1 MKIQLNESYYWD
13 EKVCISFTP
22 EKKKKNISY
31 RIVKTLVETLVKTI
45 VKTSFNLLKKKRN

>member
-22 EKKKKNISY
+22 EKKKKYQLQNSEDFSGDFSEDYSEDQFQLI
-31 RIVKTLVETLVKTI
+31 
-45 VKTSFNLLKKKRN
+45 KKKRN